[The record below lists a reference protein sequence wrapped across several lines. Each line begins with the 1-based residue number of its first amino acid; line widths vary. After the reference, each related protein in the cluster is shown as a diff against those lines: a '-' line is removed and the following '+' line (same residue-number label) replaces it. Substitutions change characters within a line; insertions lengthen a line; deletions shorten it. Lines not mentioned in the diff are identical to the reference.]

1 MTSLIG
7 VRGLAWLRT
16 VHVEEASEPTWR
28 RLKRVLLAMHAEAQA
43 AEAAVTATAFA
54 ILTEATRVL
63 ATDLEGV
70 GCAFASMWL
79 Y

>member
-16 VHVEEASEPTWR
+16 VHVEEASEPTLR

-43 AEAAVTATAFA
+43 AEAAVTATAV
-54 ILTEATRVL
+54 RNS
-63 ATDLEGV
+63 D
-70 GCAFASMWL
+70 
-79 Y
+79 